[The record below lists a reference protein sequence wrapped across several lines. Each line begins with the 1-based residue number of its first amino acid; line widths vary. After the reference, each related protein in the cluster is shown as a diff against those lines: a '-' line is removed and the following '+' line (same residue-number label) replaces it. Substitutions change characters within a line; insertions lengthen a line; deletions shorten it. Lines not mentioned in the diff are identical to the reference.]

1 MKWKLKIK
9 NKKTEWYKVFAWKP
23 VRTEDNYRVWL
34 EFVNKRYKVHMSGG
48 SYVYQ
53 IIEKDEKI

>member
-9 NKKTEWYKVFAWKP
+9 DKGTEWCRVFAWKP

-34 EFVNKRYKVHMSGG
+34 EFVAKRWKVHMSGG
-48 SYVYQ
+48 SYVY
-53 IIEKDEKI
+53 KIVESNN

>member
-34 EFVNKRYKVHMSGG
+34 ESVNKRYKVHMSGG

-53 IIEKDEKI
+53 IIK